1 MKSLPDDI
9 VRAWLRMEDSVMEKC
24 GDPLTWEI
32 LVKALQKIRQT
43 GIADDILREKCWE
56 NEKGMYMYTTVIIT
70 WSKDKLKRALCDV
83 YVVIMKRF

>member
-1 MKSLPDDI
+1 MNSLPDDM
-9 VRAWLRMEDSVMEKC
+9 VRSWLRMDYRVMEEC

-32 LVKALQKIRQT
+32 LVIALQKTGQN
-43 GIADDILREKCWE
+43 GIADDILREKCRK

-70 WSKDKLKRALCDV
+70 WSKVKVRKALCDV